1 MSAQHNYLDHAS
13 LLLDTV
19 IILRELEITLSKAK
33 QLHSEYIDAYSKSGI
48 LTLHDMRA
56 LNLINTESTY
66 EHY

>member
-1 MSAQHNYLDHAS
+1 MSDAK
-13 LLLDTV
+13 LLLDTA
-19 IILRELEITLSKAK
+19 IILRELEIIILKAK

-56 LNLINTESTY
+56 LNLINIESTY

>member
-1 MSAQHNYLDHAS
+1 MSDAK
-13 LLLDTV
+13 LLLDTA
-19 IILRELEITLSKAK
+19 IILRELEITISKAK

-56 LNLINTESTY
+56 LNLINIESTY